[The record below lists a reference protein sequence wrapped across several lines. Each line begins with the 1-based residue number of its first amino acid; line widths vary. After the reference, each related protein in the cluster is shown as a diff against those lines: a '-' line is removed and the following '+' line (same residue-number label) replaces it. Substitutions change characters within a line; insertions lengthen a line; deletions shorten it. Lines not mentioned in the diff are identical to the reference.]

1 MIKYAPLI
9 LLLFLQGCE
18 FVPTKSPMPEPEVT
32 EKPICRINE
41 TRLDQLQGIESRFLQ
56 KPDQRS
62 SIMQRAIRSK
72 DSALLALLLST
83 PLSSTE
89 QLQQAKRNFSKIVLY
104 PHPSCPGDRYL
115 DIRNQFATALLWM
128 RAEQDNLL
136 EENRNLQVKI
146 DALTQIETDLNNER
160 EVQE

>member
-1 MIKYAPLI
+1 MIKYTPLI

-18 FVPTKSPMPEPEVT
+18 FVPTKTPAPGAAEQPT
-32 EKPICRINE
+32 CRISE
-41 TRLDQLQGIESRFLQ
+41 MRLDQLQGIESRFLQ

-72 DSALLALLLST
+72 DRALLALLLST
-83 PLSSTE
+83 PLSSTK
-89 QLQQAKRNFSKIVLY
+89 QLQQAKRHFSKIVLY

-115 DIRNQFATALLWM
+115 GIRNQFATTLLWM